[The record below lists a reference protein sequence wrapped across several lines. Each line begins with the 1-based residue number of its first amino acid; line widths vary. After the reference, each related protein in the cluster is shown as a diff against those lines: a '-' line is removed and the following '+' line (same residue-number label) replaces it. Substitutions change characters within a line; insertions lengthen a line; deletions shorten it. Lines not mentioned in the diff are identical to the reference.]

1 MKLKSVLFGVVIGVS
16 SLGVVACGGK
26 AKDGDTMNNGGSAKS
41 LYDRL
46 GGKDAITLVVG
57 DFLDNVGADAAIN
70 ARFKN
75 ADLPGLKQ
83 KLIDQICMATGGP
96 CKYTGKSMAEAHAG
110 MQIKEEEFSALV
122 GDLKKALVKD
132 NVGAQEQND
141 LLGAL
146 GGMKGDIVGH

>member
-1 MKLKSVLFGVVIGVS
+1 MNIRSVLFSVVIGVS

-26 AKDGDTMNNGGSAKS
+26 AKDGGTMNNGGSAKS

-46 GGKDAITLVVG
+46 GGKDAITAVVG
-57 DFLDNVGADAAIN
+57 DFLDNVAADATIN

-83 KLIDQICMATGGP
+83 KLIDQICVATGGP
-96 CKYTGKSMAEAHAG
+96 CKYTGKTMAEAHAG
-110 MQIKEEEFSALV
+110 MQIKEEEFNALV
-122 GDLKKALVKD
+122 NDLTKSLVKFK
-132 NVGAQEQND
+132 VGDQEQKD